1 MGQCN
6 SYQHIYR
13 PLVPLCHDSTG
24 HVVLLH
30 PAVLQRSIKV
40 SEGHNSAKDYYNSV
54 TAFSSALQKLESQ
67 TWEPIIANFAETL
80 KGLNTI
86 RAFNQESVFM
96 DRFFN
101 KLEANNITFV
111 MINAANR
118 FLGVVL
124 VG

>member
-1 MGQCN
+1 M
-6 SYQHIYR
+6 
-13 PLVPLCHDSTG
+13 
-24 HVVLLH
+24 
-30 PAVLQRSIKV
+30 
-40 SEGHNSAKDYYNSV
+40 SEGPNSAKDYYNSV

-101 KLEANNITFV
+101 KLEANNVTFV